1 MSHLPLATSSW
12 GPSLYIWQQR
22 CHWGGGM
29 VCFWSLGEI
38 FGDDDDH
45 RGGCADGGGDC
56 MVVIIVILMIIMVV
70 MMMMMVMVMM
80 MMMPWCRDAMM
91 MMMMNG
97 FKATPRWCIYI
108 YIHSYDLVEVPPGP
122 MSLDFIARIVC
133 GISMNFPKL
142 PPICLSIEDVWG
154 MFPSSSKKPLATWN
168 RYFPFLSHVSPPLVS
183 ICALLRWCL
192 CWRLV
197 SEEEG
202 GGGAVEVAKFGHDL
216 VCCSMMFYLHCLCLA

>member
-70 MMMMMVMVMM
+70 MMMMVMM
-80 MMMPWCRDAMM
+80 MMMPWCHDAVMPWWWWM
-91 MMMMNG
+91 VLSNSQMV
-97 FKATPRWCIYI
+97 YI

-154 MFPSSSKKPLATWN
+154 MFLARN
-168 RYFPFLSHVSPPLVS
+168 RSDMKSVLPVSVPCVPPFGVD
-183 ICALLRWCL
+183 L
-192 CWRLV
+192 CVAQVMFVLTLGF
-197 SEEEG
+197 EEEG

>member
-12 GPSLYIWQQR
+12 GPSLYIWQQW
-22 CHWGGGM
+22 CHWGGGT

-97 FKATPRWCIYI
+97 FKQLPDGVYIYI
-108 YIHSYDLVEVPPGP
+108 YIPT
-122 MSLDFIARIVC
+122 I
-133 GISMNFPKL
+133 
-142 PPICLSIEDVWG
+142 W
-154 MFPSSSKKPLATWN
+154 
-168 RYFPFLSHVSPPLVS
+168 
-183 ICALLRWCL
+183 LRSRPVQC
-192 CWRLV
+192 
-197 SEEEG
+197 
-202 GGGAVEVAKFGHDL
+202 H
-216 VCCSMMFYLHCLCLA
+216 